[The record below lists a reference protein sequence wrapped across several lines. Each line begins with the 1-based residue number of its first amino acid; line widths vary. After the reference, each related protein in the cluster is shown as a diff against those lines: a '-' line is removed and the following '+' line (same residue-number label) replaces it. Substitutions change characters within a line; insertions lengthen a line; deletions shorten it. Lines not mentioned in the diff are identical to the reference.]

1 MERVSCALGQSTLSF
16 ETGRMAKQADGAIL
30 AQFGETVVLVAV
42 VGAKEPMPGK
52 DFFPLTVEYREKS
65 SSAGRIPGGWF
76 KREGRPRTKETLTSR
91 LIDRPIRPLFPDG
104 FFNEVQLH
112 ATVISSDQENDSDVL
127 AVSAASAALAVSD
140 IPTSDMFGCVRVGRV
155 KGDLVVNPTF
165 KQMEESTLD
174 LVVAASRKAVV
185 MVEGGAD
192 EESES
197 VLFEAIKLAHQAC
210 QKIID
215 IQEELVKKAGKP
227 KRVLILVKP
236 AEDLSAAVKTFALSK
251 MKTAMA
257 EKDKLK
263 RQDGIHHVG
272 QETVEALKEKFPGL
286 DKEILGLI
294 HGIESDLVREAILD
308 RHERQDGRKFDEFR
322 PITAE
327 VKILPRTHGSSLFT
341 RGQTQA
347 LVVTTLGTKEDQ
359 QILEELEGEQKKRFM
374 LHYNFPPYSVG
385 EIKRL
390 SGPGRREIGHGNLAE
405 RALEPLLPSLD
416 DFPYTIQVSSDILES
431 NGSSSMASVCGGSL
445 SLMDA
450 GVPLKSACAG
460 VALGLVSSPD
470 MSKVAILTDIQGLE
484 DHFGDMDFK
493 VAGTRKGITAIQMD
507 IKITGLPFEVIEKG
521 LAQAK
526 QGRLT
531 ILDIMDKT
539 LASPNKTLSPYA
551 PRIVTIK
558 VPTDKIRDIIGKGG
572 ATIKKIQEDFQVEV
586 NVEDDGS
593 VHIASPNGAAIEKA
607 KAFIDGLMAEAEEG
621 KIYFGTVNEIV
632 TTVNKEGRTDTLKIA
647 RQTSEGAPVLPDT
660 INADEAV
667 RLETDYPSLA
677 KSKFADWA
685 TDLPIYRDA
694 RKRAHDIAN
703 PPPPPA
709 PLSHWPPP

>member
-1 MERVSCALGQSTLSF
+1 
-16 ETGRMAKQADGAIL
+16 MAKQADGSIL
-30 AQFGETVVLVAV
+30 AQYGETVVLVAV

-104 FFNEVQLH
+104 FFNEVQMH

-140 IPTSDMFGCVRVGRV
+140 IPTSDMFGCVRIGRI

-227 KRVLILVKP
+227 KRTLTLVKP
-236 AEDLSAAVKTFALSK
+236 AEDLAAAVKAFALAK

-263 RQDGIHHVG
+263 RQEGIHHVG
-272 QETVEALKEKFPGL
+272 KETVEALKEKFPEK
-286 DKEILGLI
+286 DKDIQGLI

-327 VKILPRTHGSSLFT
+327 VKVLPRTHGSALFT

-347 LVVTTLGTKEDQ
+347 LVVSTLGTKEDQ

-405 RALEPLLPSLD
+405 RALQPLLPSLD

-460 VALGLVSSPD
+460 VALGLVSNAD
-470 MSKVAILTDIQGLE
+470 MSKYAILTDIQGLE

-539 LASPNKTLSPYA
+539 LASPNKNLSPYA

-621 KIYFGTVNEIV
+621 KIYFGTVKKIMDFGAFVEILP
-632 TTVNKEGRTDTLKIA
+632 GTDGLVHIS
-647 RQTSEGAPVLPDT
+647 Q
-660 INADEAV
+660 
-667 RLETDYPSLA
+667 LA
-677 KSKFADWA
+677 KSRVEKVEDVVKEGDELLVKCIGIDPKTKKIKLSRKDAL
-685 TDLPIYRDA
+685 DLNIEDYR
-694 RKRAHDIAN
+694 KK
-703 PPPPPA
+703 
-709 PLSHWPPP
+709 

>member
-1 MERVSCALGQSTLSF
+1 
-16 ETGRMAKQADGAIL
+16 MAKQADGAIL

-140 IPTSDMFGCVRVGRV
+140 IPTSDMFGCVRIGRV

-165 KQMEESTLD
+165 KQMEESSLD

-227 KRVLILVKP
+227 KRTLTLVKP
-236 AEDLSAAVKTFALSK
+236 AEDLSAAVKVFSLSK

-263 RQDGIHHVG
+263 RQEGIHHVG
-272 QETVEALKEKFPGL
+272 QETVEALKEKFPEKE
-286 DKEILGLI
+286 KEILGLI

-327 VKILPRTHGSSLFT
+327 VKVLPRTHGSALFT

-445 SLMDA
+445 SLMEA

-460 VALGLVSSPD
+460 VALGLVSNSD
-470 MSKVAILTDIQGLE
+470 MSKYAILTDIQGLE

-539 LASPNKTLSPYA
+539 LASPNKNLSPYA

-621 KIYFGTVNEIV
+621 KIYRGTVKKIMDFGAFVEILPGTDGLV
-632 TTVNKEGRTDTLKIA
+632 HISQLARSRVERVEDVIKEGDELLVKCIGIDPKTKKIKLSRKDALDLKI
-647 RQTSEGAPVLPDT
+647 E
-660 INADEAV
+660 
-667 RLETDYPSLA
+667 DYQ
-677 KSKFADWA
+677 KK
-685 TDLPIYRDA
+685 
-694 RKRAHDIAN
+694 
-703 PPPPPA
+703 
-709 PLSHWPPP
+709 

>member
-1 MERVSCALGQSTLSF
+1 MERVNCALAHTTLSF
-16 ETGRMAKQADGAIL
+16 ETGRMAKQADGSIL

-52 DFFPLTVEYREKS
+52 DFFPLTVEYRERS

-140 IPTSDMFGCVRVGRV
+140 IPVADKFGCVRIGRV
-155 KGDLVVNPTF
+155 NGDLVVNPTF
-165 KQMEESTLD
+165 KQREESTLD
-174 LVVAASRKAVV
+174 LIIAASRKAVV
-185 MVEGGAD
+185 MVEGEAD

-197 VLFEAIKLAHQAC
+197 VLFEAIKLAHKEC

-215 IQEELVKKAGKP
+215 LQDELVKKAGKP
-227 KRVLILVKP
+227 KRALTLVKP
-236 AEDLSAAVKTFALSK
+236 DEALVKAVNDFAVSK
-251 MKTAMA
+251 MKQAMA

-263 RQDGIHHVG
+263 RQDNIHAVSK
-272 QETVEALKEKFPGL
+272 EACEALKEKFPE
-286 DKEILGLI
+286 KEKDIKGLI
-294 HGIESDLVREAILD
+294 HSIESDLVREAILD
-308 RHERQDGRKFDEFR
+308 RHERQDGRKLDEFR
-322 PITAE
+322 PITCE
-327 VKILPRTHGSSLFT
+327 TGVLPRTHGSALFT

-347 LVVTTLGTKEDQ
+347 LVTTTLGTKDDQ

-405 RALEPLLPSLD
+405 RALLPLLPKHD
-416 DFPYTIQVSSDILES
+416 DFPYTIQVTSDILES
-431 NGSSSMASVCGGSL
+431 NGSSSMASVCGGAL
-445 SLMDA
+445 SMMDA

-460 VALGLVSSPD
+460 VALGLVSNAD
-470 MSKVAILTDIQGLE
+470 MTKYAILTDIQGLE

-507 IKITGLPFEVIEKG
+507 IKITGLPFDVIEKG

-526 QGRLT
+526 QGRLF
-531 ILDIMDKT
+531 ILDVMDKT
-539 LASPNKTLSPYA
+539 LSSPREKMSPYA

-558 VPTDKIRDIIGKGG
+558 VPVDKIREVIGKGG
-572 ATIKKIQEDFQVEV
+572 STIKKIQDDFNVEV
-586 NVEDDGS
+586 SVEDDGS
-593 VHIASPNGAAIEKA
+593 VHISSANGTDIENAQK
-607 KAFIDGLMAEAEEG
+607 FIAGLMAEAEEG
-621 KIYFGTVNEIV
+621 KIYFGTVKKIMDFGAFVEILPGTDGLV
-632 TTVNKEGRTDTLKIA
+632 HISQLDKGRVERVEDVLKEGDELLVKCIGVDPKTKKIKLSRKEA
-647 RQTSEGAPVLPDT
+647 LGLN
-660 INADEAV
+660 IADYKK
-667 RLETDYPSLA
+667 L
-677 KSKFADWA
+677 
-685 TDLPIYRDA
+685 
-694 RKRAHDIAN
+694 
-703 PPPPPA
+703 
-709 PLSHWPPP
+709 

>member
-1 MERVSCALGQSTLSF
+1 MMERVSCKLSQATLSF
-16 ETGRMAKQADGAIL
+16 ETGRMAKQADGSIL
-30 AQFGETVVLVAV
+30 AQYGETVVLVAV

-76 KREGRPRTKETLTSR
+76 KREGRPRTKEILTSR

-104 FFNEVQLH
+104 FFNEVQMH
-112 ATVISSDQENDSDVL
+112 CTVISSDQENDSDVL

-140 IPTSDMFGCVRVGRV
+140 IPVSDMFGCVRVGRI

-197 VLFEAIKLAHQAC
+197 VLYEAIKLAHKEC

-215 IQEELVKKAGKP
+215 LQEELVKKAGKP
-227 KRVLILVKP
+227 KRALTLVRP
-236 AEDLSAAVKTFALSK
+236 PEDLSAAVKAFALPK
-251 MKTAMA
+251 MKAAMA

-263 RQDGIHHVG
+263 RQEGIHHVG
-272 QETVEALKEKFPGL
+272 KETVEALKEKFPEK
-286 DKEILGLI
+286 DKDISGLI

-308 RHERQDGRKFDEFR
+308 RHERQDGRKLDEFR
-322 PITAE
+322 PITGE
-327 VKILPRTHGSSLFT
+327 VKVLPRTHGSALFT

-416 DFPYTIQVSSDILES
+416 AFPYTILVSSDILES

-445 SLMDA
+445 SMMDA
-450 GVPLKSACAG
+450 GVPLKSPCAG
-460 VALGLVSSPD
+460 VALGLVSNAD
-470 MSKVAILTDIQGLE
+470 MTKYAILTDIQGLE

-539 LASPNKTLSPYA
+539 MTAPSTTLSPYA
-551 PRIVTIK
+551 PRIVSIK
-558 VPTDKIRDIIGKGG
+558 IPVDKIRDIIGKGG
-572 ATIKKIQEDFQVEV
+572 AMIKKITEDFQVEI
-586 NVEDDGS
+586 NVEDDGT
-593 VHIASPNGAAIEKA
+593 VNIASPNGTSIEKA

-621 KIYFGTVNEIV
+621 KIYFGTVKKIMDFGAFVEILPGTDGLV
-632 TTVNKEGRTDTLKIA
+632 HISQLDKGRVERVEDVLKEGDELLVKCIGIDPKTKKIKLSRKEA
-647 RQTSEGAPVLPDT
+647 LGLN
-660 INADEAV
+660 IADYKK
-667 RLETDYPSLA
+667 L
-677 KSKFADWA
+677 
-685 TDLPIYRDA
+685 
-694 RKRAHDIAN
+694 
-703 PPPPPA
+703 
-709 PLSHWPPP
+709 

>member
-1 MERVSCALGQSTLSF
+1 MERVSCALGQTTLSF
-16 ETGRMAKQADGAIL
+16 ETGRMAKQADGSIL
-30 AQFGETVVLVAV
+30 AQYGETVVLVAV

-104 FFNEVQLH
+104 FFNEVQMH

-140 IPTSDMFGCVRVGRV
+140 IPTSDMFGCVRIGRV

-227 KRVLILVKP
+227 KRALTLVKP
-236 AEDLSAAVKTFALSK
+236 SDELSAAVRGFALSK

-263 RQDGIHHVG
+263 RQEGIHHVG
-272 QETVEALKEKFPGL
+272 KEAVEALKEKFPNQEK
-286 DKEILGLI
+286 DIQGLI

-308 RHERQDGRKFDEFR
+308 RNERQDGRKFDEFR

-327 VKILPRTHGSSLFT
+327 VKVLPRTHGSALFT

-347 LVVTTLGTKEDQ
+347 LVVSTLGTKEDQ

-416 DFPYTIQVSSDILES
+416 EFPYTVQVSSDILES

-460 VALGLVSSPD
+460 VALGLVSNAD
-470 MSKVAILTDIQGLE
+470 MSKYAILTDIQGLE

-539 LASPNKTLSPYA
+539 LSSANKNLSPYA

-621 KIYFGTVNEIV
+621 KIYFGTVKKIMDFGAFVEILP
-632 TTVNKEGRTDTLKIA
+632 GTDGLVHIS
-647 RQTSEGAPVLPDT
+647 Q
-660 INADEAV
+660 
-667 RLETDYPSLA
+667 LA
-677 KSKFADWA
+677 KSRVEKVEDILKEGDELLVKCIGIDPKTKKIKLSRKDAL
-685 TDLPIYRDA
+685 DLNIEDYR
-694 RKRAHDIAN
+694 KK
-703 PPPPPA
+703 
-709 PLSHWPPP
+709 

>member
-1 MERVSCALGQSTLSF
+1 MMERVSCKLSQSTLSF
-16 ETGRMAKQADGAIL
+16 ETGRMAKQADGSIL
-30 AQFGETVVLVAV
+30 AQYGETVVLVAV

-76 KREGRPRTKETLTSR
+76 KREGRPRTKEILTSR

-104 FFNEVQLH
+104 FFNEVQMH
-112 ATVISSDQENDSDVL
+112 CTVISADQENDPDVL

-140 IPTSDMFGCVRVGRV
+140 IPVADMFGCVRVGRV

-197 VLFEAIKLAHQAC
+197 VLFEAIKLAHKEC

-215 IQEELVKKAGKP
+215 LQEELVKKAGKP
-227 KRVLILVKP
+227 KRGLTLVRP
-236 AEDLSAAVKTFALSK
+236 PEDLSAAVKAFALPK
-251 MKTAMA
+251 MKAAMA

-263 RQDGIHHVG
+263 RQEGIHHVG
-272 QETVEALKEKFPGL
+272 QETVEALKERFPEK
-286 DKEILGLI
+286 DKDISGLI

-308 RHERQDGRKFDEFR
+308 RHERQDGRKLDEFR
-322 PITAE
+322 PITGE
-327 VKILPRTHGSSLFT
+327 VKVLPRTHGSALFT

-416 DFPYTIQVSSDILES
+416 DFPYTILVSSDILES

-445 SLMDA
+445 SMMDA
-450 GVPLKSACAG
+450 GVPLKSPCAG
-460 VALGLVSSPD
+460 VALGLVSSAD
-470 MSKVAILTDIQGLE
+470 MSKYAILTDIQGLE

-539 LASPNKTLSPYA
+539 LTSPSATLSPYA

-558 VPTDKIRDIIGKGG
+558 IPVDKIRDIIGKGG
-572 ATIKKIQEDFQVEV
+572 AMIKKIQEDFQVEI

-593 VHIASPNGAAIEKA
+593 VNIASPNGASIEKA
-607 KAFIDGLMAEAEEG
+607 KTFIDGLMAEAEEG
-621 KIYFGTVNEIV
+621 KVYFGTVKKIMDFGAFVEILPGTDGLV
-632 TTVNKEGRTDTLKIA
+632 HISQLDNRRVERVEDVLKEGDELLVKCIGIDPKTKKIKLSRKEA
-647 RQTSEGAPVLPDT
+647 LGLN
-660 INADEAV
+660 IADYKK
-667 RLETDYPSLA
+667 L
-677 KSKFADWA
+677 
-685 TDLPIYRDA
+685 
-694 RKRAHDIAN
+694 
-703 PPPPPA
+703 
-709 PLSHWPPP
+709 

>member
-1 MERVSCALGQSTLSF
+1 
-16 ETGRMAKQADGAIL
+16 MAKQADGAIL

-140 IPTSDMFGCVRVGRV
+140 IPTSDMFGCVRIGRV

-227 KRVLILVKP
+227 KRTLTLVKP

-251 MKTAMA
+251 MKSAMA

-263 RQDGIHHVG
+263 RQEGIHHVG
-272 QETVEALKEKFPGL
+272 EETVEALKEKFPEK

-294 HGIESDLVREAILD
+294 HSIESDLVREAILD

-327 VKILPRTHGSSLFT
+327 VKVLPRTHGSALFT

-445 SLMDA
+445 SLMEA

-460 VALGLVSSPD
+460 VALGLVSNSD
-470 MSKVAILTDIQGLE
+470 MSKYAILTDIQGLE

-621 KIYFGTVNEIV
+621 KIYRGTVKKIMDFGAFVEILPGTDGLV
-632 TTVNKEGRTDTLKIA
+632 HISQLARSRVERVEDVVKEGDELLVKCIGIDPKTKKIKLSRKDALDLKI
-647 RQTSEGAPVLPDT
+647 E
-660 INADEAV
+660 
-667 RLETDYPSLA
+667 DYQ
-677 KSKFADWA
+677 KK
-685 TDLPIYRDA
+685 
-694 RKRAHDIAN
+694 
-703 PPPPPA
+703 
-709 PLSHWPPP
+709 

>member
-1 MERVSCALGQSTLSF
+1 MERVSCALGQTTLSF
-16 ETGRMAKQADGAIL
+16 ETGRMAKQADGSIL
-30 AQFGETVVLVAV
+30 AQYGETVVLVAV

-140 IPTSDMFGCVRVGRV
+140 IPTSDMFGCVRIGRI

-227 KRVLILVKP
+227 KRTLTLVKP
-236 AEDLSAAVKTFALSK
+236 AEDLAVAVKAFALSK

-263 RQDGIHHVG
+263 RQEGIHHVG
-272 QETVEALKEKFPGL
+272 KETVEALKEKFL
-286 DKEILGLI
+286 EKEKDIQGLI

-308 RHERQDGRKFDEFR
+308 RQERQDGRKFDEFR

-327 VKILPRTHGSSLFT
+327 VKVLPRTHGSALFT

-347 LVVTTLGTKEDQ
+347 LVVSTLGTKEDQ

-405 RALEPLLPSLD
+405 RALQPLLPSLD

-460 VALGLVSSPD
+460 VALGLVSSAD
-470 MSKVAILTDIQGLE
+470 MSKYAILTDIQGLE

-539 LASPNKTLSPYA
+539 LASPNKNLSPYA

-621 KIYFGTVNEIV
+621 KIYFGTVKKIMDFGAFVEILP
-632 TTVNKEGRTDTLKIA
+632 GTDGLVHIS
-647 RQTSEGAPVLPDT
+647 Q
-660 INADEAV
+660 
-667 RLETDYPSLA
+667 LA
-677 KSKFADWA
+677 KSRVEKVEDILKEGDELLVKCIGIDPKTKKIKLSRKDAL
-685 TDLPIYRDA
+685 DLKIEDY
-694 RKRAHDIAN
+694 KKK
-703 PPPPPA
+703 
-709 PLSHWPPP
+709 